1 MEMGRRVRHEEA
13 EARVAYVLLLRRYW
27 VWAAAAAL
35 ALGAGWIG
43 FKAGQSRPV
52 ARDPL
57 PIGETAPTFRL
68 QETDGQVIR
77 LRRYVGR
84 PVVLNFWAAW
94 CPYCRSETSLL
105 IQAAHRYRNRV
116 VVLGVDVEDPRPLAA
131 QYLRRS
137 HIPYPVLL
145 DRSGRVALH
154 YDVQELPTTV
164 FINARG
170 RIAAVKVGPF
180 TRPREL
186 DRSIRALLR
195 TVPVRHVAPLPVR
208 IRRAQSGMT

>member
-1 MEMGRRVRHEEA
+1 M
-13 EARVAYVLLLRRYW
+13 AYVLLLRRYW
-27 VWAAAAAL
+27 VWAAATAL
-35 ALGAGWIG
+35 ALGAGWVG

-68 QETDGQVIR
+68 QGTDGQVVP

-105 IQAAHRYRNRV
+105 VQAAHRYHDRV
-116 VVLGVDVEDPRPLAA
+116 VVLGVDVQDPRPLAKD
-131 QYLRRS
+131 YLRRS

-180 TRPREL
+180 MEPRQL
-186 DRSIRALLR
+186 DRSIRALIR
-195 TVPVRHVAPLPVR
+195 TVPAPHPKPLPARVR
-208 IRRAQSGMT
+208 DRSRMT